1 MKPEFRATPAPPAL
15 RRPSLRFFRSGFTLI
30 ELLVV
35 IAIIAILAGL
45 LLPALAKAKSKA
57 VRIQCASNLKQWGT
71 ALTMYAGDSDNSFPD
86 NSAGVDIY
94 WVARAFDTNVF
105 IPYLYPN
112 RPGSVAGGERS
123 KNDVLY
129 CPTDEYHR
137 WVEANGLLT
146 PTSPLLLGYSY
157 LTGRTLPG
165 GSFDFNANG
174 VVGWVTRTK
183 FGGTYSKAP
192 VMADKIFGSGSWS
205 VAANRGNLNFG
216 GTPKLSNHMNKNVPE
231 GGNFLFEDAHV
242 EWRKFD
248 LGNARGTIDVGATRP
263 SDVIFYKL
271 PNI

>member
-1 MKPEFRATPAPPAL
+1 MKPELRGAAARPAMRGVPL
-15 RRPSLRFFRSGFTLI
+15 RVFQAGFTLI

-57 VRIQCASNLKQWGT
+57 VRIQCASNLKQWGVS
-71 ALTMYAGDSDNSFPD
+71 LTMYAGDNNNSFPD
-86 NSAGVDIY
+86 NSAGIDIY
-94 WVARAFDTNVF
+94 WVAKNFDTNVF

-112 RPGSVAGGERS
+112 RAGSAATGERS

-137 WVEANGLLT
+137 SVEVNAPAMLNSWV
-146 PTSPLLLGYSY
+146 LLGYTY
-157 LTGRTLPG
+157 LPGRTLPG
-165 GSFDFNANG
+165 GSFDYNVNG

-205 VAANRGNLNFG
+205 IAANRGSLNFG
-216 GTPKLSNHMNKNVPE
+216 ATPKLSNHMNKNVPE

-242 EWRKFD
+242 EWRKLD
-248 LGNARGTIDVGATRP
+248 LGNARGTIDVGASRP
-263 SDVIFYKL
+263 SDVGFYKL